1 LIGEDLAVSDLVDE
15 FRYIYGKRIVVSDT
29 ALLKRK
35 IDGRVFLKSEESI
48 IYSIANILQANIRVK
63 KIRFTLIRNSE
74 NTLSNRSWEIK
85 TILEVLNGGDHRILK
100 TGKFF

>member
-1 LIGEDLAVSDLVDE
+1 MQETVAWTKKTLIGEDLAVSDLVDE

-63 KIRFTLIRNSE
+63 KD
-74 NTLSNRSWEIK
+74 
-85 TILEVLNGGDHRILK
+85 TIYLDPK
-100 TGKFF
+100 